1 MAGFFLLIM
10 KNKKLNFIF
19 ILLTGL
25 ALGGCK
31 ASDEAQQPGFAETIE
46 VTYIEKAKLSDL
58 IKPDYRY
65 LPLQTGSD
73 QLIGA
78 INRLI
83 IRDSSIYIFDASL
96 AKKGYRFDSQ
106 GRLMFSFGETGSGPG
121 EYTLPMD
128 MAVTDNEIA
137 VADNNFSV
145 LFFNKKGKFI
155 KEITIDYWIY
165 EFIPFADQQFLVYT
179 PTDYSPNGLEETFV
193 LRIMS
198 ADCSRSIK
206 GFFPYE
212 EGLDD
217 YNLSGQMTFYN
228 GLYSYAQPLL
238 GEVYAIDREMNLMPR
253 YQFDFGDHSWPM
265 DIRELKDDDD
275 RLEEVRKNEE
285 LMSVMHEILENERY
299 LMFQTIMTTPEN
311 KNKKVPSAEDY
322 WWCVY
327 KKGSKQCY
335 AIHHIVNDMDGEVF
349 DFPIATHHNRL
360 ISVLYPEELQANIAA
375 RTNESPDNYG
385 GQPTDSLATT
395 DNPVLLY
402 FELKDNIRL

>member
-1 MAGFFLLIM
+1 M
-10 KNKKLNFIF
+10 KNHKLIF
-19 ILLTGL
+19 VILTGL

-31 ASDEAQQPGFAETIE
+31 ASDEAQQPGIAEPIE
-46 VTYIEKAKLSDL
+46 VKYIEKAKLSDL
-58 IKPDYRY
+58 IKLDYRY
-65 LPLQTGSD
+65 LPLQTGSG

-96 AKKGYRFDSQ
+96 AKKGYRFDRQ

-145 LFFNKKGKFI
+145 LFFNKKGEFI
-155 KEITIDYWIY
+155 KEITTDYWIY
-165 EFIPFADQQFLVYT
+165 ELIPFADQQFLVYS

-217 YNLSGQMTFYN
+217 YNLSGHMTFYN
-228 GLYSYAQPLL
+228 GIYSYAKPLL

-253 YQFDFGDHSWPM
+253 YQFDFGDHSWPV

-285 LMSVMHEILENERY
+285 VMSVMHEFLENERY

-311 KNKKVPSAEDY
+311 KNKKLLSAEDF
-322 WWCVY
+322 WWCLY

-349 DFPIATHHNRL
+349 DFPIATHRNWL
-360 ISVLYPEELQANIAA
+360 ISVLYPEELQANVAA
-375 RTNESPDNYG
+375 RTNESPDNYD

-395 DNPVLLY
+395 DNPVLLF